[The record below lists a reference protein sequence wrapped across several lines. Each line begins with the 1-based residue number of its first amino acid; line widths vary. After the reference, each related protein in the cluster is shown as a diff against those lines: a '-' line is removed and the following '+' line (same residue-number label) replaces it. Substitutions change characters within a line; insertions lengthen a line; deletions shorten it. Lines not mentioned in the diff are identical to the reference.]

1 METDLSHAILKVFR
15 AFKDSDFDAHEVDG
29 QIPTIDLWK
38 PDGVLLGGDNHVRL
52 PRFATVDGVENFLLG
67 EPVVINKPFRIN
79 EITSKGDQALLETFR

>member
-1 METDLSHAILKVFR
+1 METDLSHAILKILR
-15 AFKDSDFDAHEVDG
+15 ALKDADFNAHEVDG
-29 QIPTIDLWK
+29 QIPTIDLWE

>member
-1 METDLSHAILKVFR
+1 MKTDLSHTILKVLR
-15 AFKDSDFDAHEVDG
+15 ALEDANFNAHEIDG
-29 QIPTIDLWK
+29 QISAIDLRK
-38 PDGVLLGGDNHVRL
+38 PDGILLGGDYHVRL